1 MKNVE
6 SLNANFPG
14 APTAHRYLT
23 RVRDAIEPLGYD
35 RQTTFTMVSV
45 CRDELAQSLAIDVTK
60 FWQRPFELG
69 GLGGLPP
76 GGIEAWEAGLS
87 HMPYYD
93 GRGKLLVFGAAHTGI
108 GPDGTLGVI
117 HRHLQPEVTAACG
130 GLGPIAK
137 RLHAAAEGT
146 LELQEPA
153 ATEAGRLKRAMLNAL
168 GPDSPRDVRTITIK
182 CAEVINDV
190 MWEALE
196 FLSVHTRADIVVC
209 TGVQIHQH
217 DDVDHFMPLATTFK
231 GADGKLVPIELG

>member
-1 MKNVE
+1 MINTQ
-6 SLNANFPG
+6 SLNENFPG
-14 APTAHRYLT
+14 SPTAHRYLT
-23 RVRDAIEPLGYD
+23 RVRDAVEPLGFD

-87 HMPYYD
+87 HMPFNN

-117 HRHLQPEVTAACG
+117 HRHGQTDVTPACG
-130 GLGPIAK
+130 GLGPLTQ
-137 RLHAAAEGT
+137 RLSAAAEGK

-153 ATEAGRLKRAMLNAL
+153 PTEAGRLKRAMLNAL
-168 GPDSPRDVRTITIK
+168 GPDAPRDSRTITVT
-182 CAEVINDV
+182 CARMINDV
-190 MWEALE
+190 IWEALE
-196 FLSVHTRADIVVC
+196 FLSVHTIADIVVC

-217 DDVDHFMPLATTFK
+217 DDVDHFMPIATTYK
-231 GADGKLVPIELG
+231 DQTGKLTPLDLG